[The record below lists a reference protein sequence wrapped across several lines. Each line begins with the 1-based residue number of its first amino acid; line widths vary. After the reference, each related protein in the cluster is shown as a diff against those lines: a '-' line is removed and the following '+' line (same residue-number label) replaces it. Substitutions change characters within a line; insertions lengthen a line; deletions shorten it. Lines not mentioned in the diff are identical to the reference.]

1 MSTSSTSEKRVAAF
15 FDLDRTLIAGA
26 SAFVF
31 ARAARDA
38 GHIRLQDFAA
48 DAYRAIKFRFVGAS
62 DETSVGVR
70 DRILA
75 AVGGMKQSDLVALND
90 TVLPELLGLIRPEA
104 RALLEQHHEAGRE
117 TWIVSASPIE
127 IVEPLAVA
135 LGMTGGIG
143 TKGEVDNGVYTG
155 KLDGPFCYG
164 EGKAEAI
171 KLLAAER
178 NIDLSQS
185 WSYSDSMSD
194 LPMMEIVGHAVA
206 VNPDSQLAGIA
217 RRKGWPVVVFAQ
229 RSKMLIRRST
239 SITAVAIGMLLMYS
253 LGLRQG
259 NKR

>member
-1 MSTSSTSEKRVAAF
+1 MSTQRTAAF
-15 FDLDRTLIAGA
+15 FDLDRTLIAGS

-38 GHIRLQDFAA
+38 GHIRLQDFAV
-48 DAYRAIKFRFVGAS
+48 DILRALRFRFFGAS
-62 DETSVGVR
+62 DETSTSVR

-75 AVGGMKQSDLVALND
+75 GVGGMKQADLVGLND
-90 TVLPELLGLIRPEA
+90 VVLPELLGLIRPEA
-104 RALLEQHHEAGRE
+104 RALLEQHHQAGRE

-127 IVEPLAVA
+127 IVEPLATA

-143 TKGEVDNGVYTG
+143 TRGEVENGVYTG
-155 KLDGPFCYG
+155 RLDGPFCYG

-171 KLLAAER
+171 SLLARSR
-178 NIDLSQS
+178 NINLAES

-194 LPMMEIVGHAVA
+194 VPMMELVGHAVA
-206 VNPDSQLAGIA
+206 VNPDSDLAGLA
-217 RRKGWPVVVFAQ
+217 RARGWPVVIFAQ

-239 SITAVAIGMLLMYS
+239 TATLVSAGLIFAYS

-259 NKR
+259 RKR